1 MDNTIFPV
9 QTKITNQKPFQL
21 EFKQIKEYY
30 NFQRKFKSD
39 KDNSIK
45 NQNPLPQKY
54 YLIDKNWLNQWKEF
68 VGFKKF
74 CKMVSKRDV
83 TDNDYN
89 IFVECIPKEKKEN
102 KLSPLD
108 NSKVYVNGEINPL
121 AEFMIINKESYDA
134 FNETRKNT
142 AYYMNEKYI
151 FLKFLHDS
159 IIMTINNK
167 IKIIFFYN
175 EQLKCEDELIII
187 FINGN
192 ANKIISEL
200 ENPDETFNFWI
211 KNLDSYDYNS
221 IDEQEF
227 YKDNCKF
234 KIINKRLKNLSFD
247 SKGNTT
253 KPTVLNNTTAVL
265 IKYILPQFLTD
276 ALETQVKENISN
288 TMTLIK
294 HPKNNIQSNN
304 NFINNENNKF
314 PHNFQNNQINQFNN
328 GFNIMPMPHNNI
340 INQPN
345 MNNMPMNPIQMQM
358 NNMQMLMQ
366 MNNRQM
372 QMNNMNNMGI
382 QNNIFVNNM
391 FPQNNNIMNPNLDGM
406 KNFSCPNINNKMIN
420 NQNNSNNQNINNLKE
435 INELKEKL
443 NKANKIIEKQNKD
456 IQDLKAQLNNI
467 KTVYIDSNEINNL
480 RNEINNKNNQINS
493 LKQQLQNIK
502 NNNGKIIQNKDKCVT
517 FISQDSTLFFGVSC
531 SGDSTFAEVEEK
543 LYQEYPEYRETNNTF
558 LAQGKIIL
566 RFKTIDQ
573 NNIGTGKPVI
583 LVRES

>member
-45 NQNPLPQKY
+45 NQNQNPSPQKY

-89 IFVECIPKEKKEN
+89 IFIECLPKEKKEN

-142 AYYMNEKYI
+142 AYYMNEKSI
-151 FLKFLHDS
+151 FLKFLHDR

-200 ENPDETFNFWI
+200 ENPDEPFNFWI
-211 KNLDSYDYNS
+211 K
-221 IDEQEF
+221 
-227 YKDNCKF
+227 
-234 KIINKRLKNLSFD
+234 
-247 SKGNTT
+247 
-253 KPTVLNNTTAVL
+253 
-265 IKYILPQFLTD
+265 
-276 ALETQVKENISN
+276 
-288 TMTLIK
+288 
-294 HPKNNIQSNN
+294 
-304 NFINNENNKF
+304 
-314 PHNFQNNQINQFNN
+314 
-328 GFNIMPMPHNNI
+328 
-340 INQPN
+340 
-345 MNNMPMNPIQMQM
+345 
-358 NNMQMLMQ
+358 
-366 MNNRQM
+366 
-372 QMNNMNNMGI
+372 
-382 QNNIFVNNM
+382 
-391 FPQNNNIMNPNLDGM
+391 
-406 KNFSCPNINNKMIN
+406 
-420 NQNNSNNQNINNLKE
+420 
-435 INELKEKL
+435 
-443 NKANKIIEKQNKD
+443 
-456 IQDLKAQLNNI
+456 
-467 KTVYIDSNEINNL
+467 
-480 RNEINNKNNQINS
+480 
-493 LKQQLQNIK
+493 
-502 NNNGKIIQNKDKCVT
+502 
-517 FISQDSTLFFGVSC
+517 
-531 SGDSTFAEVEEK
+531 
-543 LYQEYPEYRETNNTF
+543 
-558 LAQGKIIL
+558 
-566 RFKTIDQ
+566 
-573 NNIGTGKPVI
+573 
-583 LVRES
+583 